1 MMGIG
6 WRAVVRLEGSHNSRH
21 KITMRQDIPRE
32 RERQRERRSG
42 EDPLLERSKSADD
55 RRGCRCGSRRWSVNS
70 RNTISLHLG
79 LRQLATFVHGIGQ
92 DTVLPLRRTTT
103 VTTTTTKTAMTT
115 TTATYDGGEKALSSS
130 AFESLTEE
138 EPKLTRV
145 CGSRETLSP
154 SPSGAG
160 GGALLRPRASD

>member
-1 MMGIG
+1 MRMTD
-6 WRAVVRLEGSHNSRH
+6 RQ
-21 KITMRQDIPRE
+21 MRQLAMV
-32 RERQRERRSG
+32 G
-42 EDPLLERSKSADD
+42 
-55 RRGCRCGSRRWSVNS
+55 NT
-70 RNTISLHLG
+70 RNTIVAPRFGCSRD
-79 LRQLATFVHGIGQ
+79 LRARYRPRHCSSSSKDDDGNDGNDDEDDDDYDDV
-92 DTVLPLRRTTT
+92 RR
-103 VTTTTTKTAMTT
+103 
-115 TTATYDGGEKALSSS
+115 GEKALSSS

>member
-1 MMGIG
+1 MLG
-6 WRAVVRLEGSHNSRH
+6 N
-21 KITMRQDIPRE
+21 T
-32 RERQRERRSG
+32 
-42 EDPLLERSKSADD
+42 
-55 RRGCRCGSRRWSVNS
+55 
-70 RNTISLHLG
+70 RNTLHLG
-79 LRQLATFVHGIGQ
+79 PAARDLRARYRPRHCSSSSKDDDGNDNDDEDDDDYDDDDDDV
-92 DTVLPLRRTTT
+92 RR
-103 VTTTTTKTAMTT
+103 
-115 TTATYDGGEKALSSS
+115 GEKALSSS

>member
-1 MMGIG
+1 MVEY
-6 WRAVVRLEGSHNSRH
+6 AC
-21 KITMRQDIPRE
+21 K
-32 RERQRERRSG
+32 
-42 EDPLLERSKSADD
+42 
-55 RRGCRCGSRRWSVNS
+55 
-70 RNTISLHLG
+70 TIVAPPGAILYI
-79 LRQLATFVHGIGQ
+79 ATFVHGIGQ
-92 DTVLPLRRTTT
+92 DTVLLLRRTTT
-103 VTTTTTKTAMTT
+103 VTTTTTTYTT
-115 TTATYDGGEKALSSS
+115 TGEKALSSS

>member
-1 MMGIG
+1 MVGSI
-6 WRAVVRLEGSHNSRH
+6 RVIRL
-21 KITMRQDIPRE
+21 
-32 RERQRERRSG
+32 
-42 EDPLLERSKSADD
+42 
-55 RRGCRCGSRRWSVNS
+55 
-70 RNTISLHLG
+70 LHLG
-79 LRQLATFVHGIGQ
+79 PAARDLRARYRPRHCSSSSKDDYGNDNDNDDEDDDDDYDDV
-92 DTVLPLRRTTT
+92 RR
-103 VTTTTTKTAMTT
+103 
-115 TTATYDGGEKALSSS
+115 GEKALSSS